1 MSTLSATRTTA
12 PTLGGVSSSRWKR
25 IGCDDCDGR
34 DGERGVNVKGAYLR
48 VEIAARAIQSVPLDF
63 PPTENTCRV
72 SGKTADLSPLPNG
85 E

>member
-1 MSTLSATRTTA
+1 M
-12 PTLGGVSSSRWKR
+12 
-25 IGCDDCDGR
+25 
-34 DGERGVNVKGAYLR
+34 NVKGAYLR